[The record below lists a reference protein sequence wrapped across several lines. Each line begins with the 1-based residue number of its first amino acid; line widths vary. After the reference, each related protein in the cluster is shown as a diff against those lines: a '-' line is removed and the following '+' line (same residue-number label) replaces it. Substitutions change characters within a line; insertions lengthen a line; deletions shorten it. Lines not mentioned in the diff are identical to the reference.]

1 MAVRIGILGVGAVGA
16 HVARQLLASDL
27 TTEVILADPDRGRLG
42 SVVQGLGPRAAGLTE
57 GRLHD
62 QGVDLVVVAAPS
74 GHHIGPAR
82 QAMLAGVSVVSTS
95 DRIEDVEGLLAM
107 EQPARAAGTTV
118 LVGVG
123 FAPGLTCLLAA
134 HGAVGFDV
142 VDEVH
147 VAKAGT
153 GGPACARQHHRA
165 LKGAARDWRNGGWV
179 RRAGGSGRELVW
191 FPEPVS
197 GADCYRAALPD
208 AMVMRDRFQDAV
220 RLTARVAATR
230 QDRFTSWLPML
241 SPPHP
246 EGGTGAIRVE
256 LRGRIGG
263 RREIRVLGAVER
275 PAIAAASVVSTA
287 AVAVLTRTAGG
298 PGVRGLASL
307 PDPTLH
313 LRQLALRG
321 LHAQEFV
328 GLADLPG
335 G

>member
-1 MAVRIGILGVGAVGA
+1 MGTRIGILGAGAVGA
-16 HVARQLLASDL
+16 RVARQLLAGNAD
-27 TTEVILADPDRGRLG
+27 TEVIVDDVDRSRLE
-42 SVVQGLGPRAAGLTE
+42 SVVKGLGPRAAALRE
-57 GRLHD
+57 GALYD
-62 QGVDLVVVAAPS
+62 QGVDVLVVSAPS
-74 GHHIGPAR
+74 GHHTRPAR
-82 QAMLAGVSVVSTS
+82 RALAAGVSVVSTS
-95 DRIEDVEGLLAM
+95 DRIDDVEELLAM
-107 EQPARAAGTTV
+107 EQPARSANATI

-134 HGAVGFDV
+134 HGAAWFDV

-153 GGPACARQHHRA
+153 GGPAGARQHHRA
-165 LKGAARDWRNGGWV
+165 LKGAARDWRNGGWI
-179 RRAGGSGRELVW
+179 RRPGGSGRELVW

-241 SPPHP
+241 TPPHP

-256 LRGRIGG
+256 LRGRVEG

-275 PAIAAASVVSTA
+275 PAIAAAAVVSTVVSA
-287 AVAVLTRTAGG
+287 LLSGNAGG
-298 PGVRGLASL
+298 SGVRGLASL
-307 PDPTLH
+307 PNPDGH
-313 LRQLALRG
+313 LRELARRG
-321 LHAQEFV
+321 VHAQEFE
-328 GLADLPG
+328 GLAGLPER
-335 G
+335 